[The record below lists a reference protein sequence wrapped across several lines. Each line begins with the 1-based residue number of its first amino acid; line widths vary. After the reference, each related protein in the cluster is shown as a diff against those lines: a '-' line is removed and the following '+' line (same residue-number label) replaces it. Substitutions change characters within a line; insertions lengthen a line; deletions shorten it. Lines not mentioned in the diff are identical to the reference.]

1 MNNQKKSVAFIEIIR
16 ELIENRKLIKT
27 LSRNDFKAKF
37 AGSFFGI
44 LWAFVQ
50 PIVTVLVYWFV
61 FDKAI
66 NVGGQVTK
74 AGLTAPYVVWLVAGM
89 VPWFYFSEVVNLGSN
104 TLIEYDYLVKKVV
117 FKISTLP
124 IVKII
129 SSLFVH
135 IFFIGF
141 MVVLY
146 IFYGYAPTLYML
158 QVFYYSFAMI
168 ILCIGIIY
176 ATSAIA
182 VFFRDLTQII
192 SIFMQ
197 VLMWMT
203 PIMWNMQG
211 MVDQGRISKPIEV
224 LLKMNPMYYVVSG
237 YRDAMLNNT
246 WFWERGTMNLYFWGV
261 TIVLFILGT
270 TIFKKL
276 QPHFADVL

>member
-1 MNNQKKSVAFIEIIR
+1 MNHQKKSVAFIEIIR
-16 ELIENRKLIKT
+16 ELVENRKLIRM

-146 IFYGYAPTLYML
+146 ILYGYAPTAYTL
-158 QVFYYSFAMI
+158 QVFYYSLAMI

-176 ATSAIA
+176 ATSAIS

-211 MVDQGRISKPIEV
+211 MVDQGRISKPIEI
-224 LLKMNPMYYVVSG
+224 LLKMNPMYYIVSG

-246 WFWERGTMNLYFWGV
+246 WFWERGSMNLYFWAV

>member
-176 ATSAIA
+176 ATSAIV

-224 LLKMNPMYYVVSG
+224 LLKMNPMYYIVSG

>member
-1 MNNQKKSVAFIEIIR
+1 MKKRKSLAFIEIIK
-16 ELIENRKLIKT
+16 ELVENRKLIKT
-27 LSRNDFKAKF
+27 LSKNDFKAKF

-66 NVGGQVTK
+66 NVGGQITK
-74 AGLTAPYVVWLVAGM
+74 AGLTAPYVIWLVAGM
-89 VPWFYFSEVVNLGSN
+89 VPWFYFAEAVNMGSN

-135 IFFIGF
+135 VFFIAF
-141 MVVLY
+141 MILLY
-146 IFYGYAPTLYML
+146 AFYGYMPNAYML

-168 ILCIGIIY
+168 VLCIGIIY
-176 ATSAIA
+176 ATSAIS

-211 MVDQGRISKPIEV
+211 MIDGGRISRPIEL

-237 YRDAMLNNT
+237 YRDAMLNGV
-246 WFWERGTMNLYFWGV
+246 WFWERGNINFYFWGI
-261 TIVLFILGT
+261 TIVIFILGT

>member
-1 MNNQKKSVAFIEIIR
+1 MKKNNSIAFIEIIK

-27 LSRNDFKAKF
+27 LSKNDFKAKF
-37 AGSFFGI
+37 AGSFCGI

-135 IFFIGF
+135 VFFIGF

-224 LLKMNPMYYVVSG
+224 LLKMNPMYYIVSG

-246 WFWERGTMNLYFWGV
+246 WFWERGGINLYFWGI

>member
-1 MNNQKKSVAFIEIIR
+1 MNHQKKSVAFIEIIR
-16 ELIENRKLIKT
+16 ELVENRKLIRM

-146 IFYGYAPTLYML
+146 ILYGYAPTAYTL
-158 QVFYYSFAMI
+158 QVIYYSLAMI

-176 ATSAIA
+176 ATSAIS

-211 MVDQGRISKPIEV
+211 MVDQGRISKPIEI
-224 LLKMNPMYYVVSG
+224 LLKMNPMYYIVSG

-246 WFWERGTMNLYFWGV
+246 WFWERGSMNLYFWAV

>member
-1 MNNQKKSVAFIEIIR
+1 MKDHKSVAFIEIIR
-16 ELIENRKLIKT
+16 ELIKNRKLIKT

-246 WFWERGTMNLYFWGV
+246 WFWERGSMNLYFWGV